1 MYVMRFISTKAH
13 GVLDYLTGIL
23 LILLPW
29 LWDYNPT
36 GPESLIPVLLGI
48 TAIVISLMTNYERS
62 VLKVIPMKTHL
73 TADIL
78 SGILLAASPWIFGF
92 HETVYIPH
100 AAFGIFEIL
109 AGLFTKTDP
118 SGKSD
123 TRLI

>member
-1 MYVMRFISTKAH
+1 MRFISTKTH
-13 GVLDYLTGIL
+13 GILDYLTGIL

-36 GPESLIPVLLGI
+36 GPESLIPVLLGV
-48 TAIVISLMTNYERS
+48 TAIVTSLMTNYERS

-73 TADIL
+73 AVDIL

-100 AAFGIFEIL
+100 AMIPCVPMAKLVFQYL
-109 AGLFTKTDP
+109 
-118 SGKSD
+118 
-123 TRLI
+123 